1 MAGQPVTAQMGRYH
15 GTPSV
20 TWILTDVFQ
29 ELLIAQAIRPPPPPR
44 TVLAPFWYSPAS
56 PMVVVERIK

>member
-1 MAGQPVTAQMGRYH
+1 MGRYH